1 MFIFIKN
8 KGEKELKRK
17 FWSLLSIL
25 AILSLFALVGC
36 GNTSKETSKE
46 KTDTPKPEETTN
58 YSVDHA
64 MGTTEIP
71 ATPERVVILTN
82 EGTEAL
88 LALGVKPVGAVMS
101 WDQDPWYE
109 HISAE
114 MEGVEVVGDEIEVN
128 IEKIAKLKPD
138 LIIGNKVRQEALY
151 NQLKAIAPTIFSED
165 LAGDWKINFE
175 LYAKALNLEEK
186 GQEVLADYDNKVAE
200 LKTTLGDKVNQEIS
214 VVRFSSRPTRI
225 YYTDSFSGV
234 VFNQLGFKRAA
245 HQAKLFTEDNKMGNF
260 AVEVDKELIPEMD
273 ADVLF
278 YFTYAD
284 SIAVEEEWTN
294 DPLWKNLKVVKEGN
308 AHKVSDIIWNTA
320 GGVKA
325 ANIMLDEIEKIF
337 TEQ

>member
-1 MFIFIKN
+1 MKS
-8 KGEKELKRK
+8 K
-17 FWSLLSIL
+17 SHLLFSTL
-25 AILSLFALVGC
+25 AILLFFVLAAC
-36 GNTSKETSKE
+36 GNTNNKTSTGETETTKETEVTS
-46 KTDTPKPEETTN
+46 
-58 YSVDHA
+58 YSVEHA

-71 ATPERVVILTN
+71 EIPERVVILTN

-88 LALGVKPVGAVMS
+88 LALGVTPVGAVMS

-128 IEKIAKLKPD
+128 IEKIAELQPD
-138 LIIGNKVRQEALY
+138 LIIGNKVRQEAIY
-151 NQLKAIAPTIFSED
+151 SQLTAIAPTVFADD

-175 LYAKALNLEEK
+175 LYAKALNLTEK
-186 GQEVLADYDNKVAE
+186 GQEVIAKYDQKVEE
-200 LKTTLGDKVNQEIS
+200 LQATLGDKVNQEIS

-234 VFNQLGFKRAA
+234 VFDQIGFKRAA
-245 HQAKLFTEDNKMGNF
+245 HQEKLFTPDNKMGNF
-260 AVEVDKELIPEMD
+260 AVEVDRELIPEMD

-294 DPLWKNLKVVKEGN
+294 DPLWNNLNAVHEGN

-320 GGVKA
+320 GGVLA
-325 ANIMLDEIEKIF
+325 ANIMLDEIEEIF
-337 TEQ
+337 TEE